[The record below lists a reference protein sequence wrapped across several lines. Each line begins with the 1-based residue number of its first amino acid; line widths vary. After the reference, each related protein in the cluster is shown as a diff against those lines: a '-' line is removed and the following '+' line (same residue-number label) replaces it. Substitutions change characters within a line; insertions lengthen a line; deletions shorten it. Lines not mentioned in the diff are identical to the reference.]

1 MRVLAVTQEA
11 SRTGS
16 VRAFL
21 DALPVLRELG
31 STLTVVNKSPGPLS
45 ADLAAASDKL
55 LEVPGPWRS
64 QLRRMARL
72 RPLDRYVPMVERSI
86 ARSVVKEVRPDVL
99 YASTVLSSEYA
110 AVAQDLGIP
119 VVLHVH
125 EAQPLSGWALRRS
138 GVDVRIVP
146 MAAPSRYVADEL
158 KRMGAESVAVLP
170 GPSRPADKAGGTIID
185 DLPWSA
191 GSHRV
196 VACGSVAPWKGTA
209 EWLAAAEALPEIQ
222 GRRVEWT
229 WVGAGDQLDGLRAET
244 GRRALS
250 DRMFW
255 IGEREDARPYIASAD
270 LFVLPSRCEPLGLVV
285 LEASSVGV
293 ASIAFSAGGVPEIL
307 VDERALALP
316 GNIGD
321 LVDKIRMALE
331 SPELR
336 KALVDASRPA
346 LLESDLGTWR
356 RHLADLVE
364 AVAPSAALSAPSS
377 GF

>member
-1 MRVLAVTQEA
+1 
-11 SRTGS
+11 
-16 VRAFL
+16 
-21 DALPVLRELG
+21 
-31 STLTVVNKSPGPLS
+31 
-45 ADLAAASDKL
+45 
-55 LEVPGPWRS
+55 
-64 QLRRMARL
+64 
-72 RPLDRYVPMVERSI
+72 MVERSI

-158 KRMGAESVAVLP
+158 KRMGGGVGRGRLP

-229 WVGAGDQLDGLRAET
+229 WVGR
-244 GRRALS
+244 
-250 DRMFW
+250 W
-255 IGEREDARPYIASAD
+255 
-270 LFVLPSRCEPLGLVV
+270 
-285 LEASSVGV
+285 
-293 ASIAFSAGGVPEIL
+293 
-307 VDERALALP
+307 
-316 GNIGD
+316 
-321 LVDKIRMALE
+321 
-331 SPELR
+331 
-336 KALVDASRPA
+336 
-346 LLESDLGTWR
+346 
-356 RHLADLVE
+356 
-364 AVAPSAALSAPSS
+364 
-377 GF
+377 